1 MAVAVKKKKGT
12 KGRMTKADSFANK
25 NYALKL
31 YMQGMAQIEIAERC
45 GVTPQTIS
53 DWKEKNE
60 WDIKRAARSI
70 SLEQLANK
78 CMQKASEMLDQ
89 PIGEFSSDAFA
100 KAIAQLKTLLPKNTV
115 DTDLM
120 TFLAFQDFLLEIRN
134 EEKIDEEFIKKVS
147 KYQDRYIKR
156 KMGHND

>member
-1 MAVAVKKKKGT
+1 MAVPKKKAKT
-12 KGRMTKADSFANK
+12 KGRLNKSESLANR

-31 YMQGMAQIEIAERC
+31 YIQGVSQIEIAEKC

-53 DWKEKNE
+53 DWKERHGWE
-60 WDIKRAARSI
+60 LKRAARNI
-70 SLEQLANK
+70 SLEELANK
-78 CMQKASEMLDQ
+78 CMIKASEMLDQ
-89 PIGEFSSDAFA
+89 PLDEFNSDAFA

-120 TFLAFQDFLLEIRN
+120 TFMSFQDFMLEIRH
-134 EEKIDEEFIKKVS
+134 EEGLEESFIKQVS
-147 KYQDRYIKR
+147 KLQDRYIKR